1 MTSLHDEIEAC
12 LRGLLVAP
20 AVVDVEMLLAAIFR
34 GLVPSADT
42 GAVWSYV
49 AETIVQYALHDI
61 AYSKL
66 AAQVLLADLYRN
78 TAPTFSGTCARL
90 AADGSLCPDFYA
102 AVLLH
107 RERLDAAIVHTRDEA
122 LDYFGVRTLGRSYLL
137 RSGGR
142 CVERPQYL
150 WMRVACAIHGGS
162 GPSVVP
168 GFTAKQESGGVP
180 VPTGPTG
187 PTGPLDLDAVLET
200 YARMSQ
206 GYFTHASPTL
216 FNAGTKN
223 GQLASCFLTQIQEDS
238 IEGIY
243 QTLRQCAHISRHA
256 GGIGLHLHTVRA
268 KGSAIQGTGGTSNG
282 LVPMLRVFNE
292 TARYVDQGGGKRKG
306 SIAMY
311 LEPWHADIQDFL
323 LLRRNNGVEEQR
335 TRDLFLGLWIPD
347 LFMTRVEQDGMW
359 SLFCPTQAP
368 GLADVYGADFVAL
381 YTGYEAEEH
390 RVHTRVRA
398 RTIWQ
403 MILDS
408 QIETGVPYMLYKDT
422 CNARSNQRHLGT
434 LKCANLCTEIVQYTA
449 PGEVAVCNLA
459 SVALPR
465 FLRPGGVPFLAAVE
479 EGDLV
484 TTTRELLALFDFREL
499 ATVVALLCR
508 NLNKVIDIN
517 VYPIREAYTSNA
529 AHRPMGIGVQ
539 GWGDALVAMGLPVG
553 SAAASLWNRMVFETM
568 YFAALDESTR
578 LARQYGAHASFPG
591 SPLSEGLFHFE
602 LGAGPPVS
610 LSGMWDWEAL
620 RGRVRQHGTR
630 NSLFIAPMPTASTS
644 QILGNSEGC
653 EPRTSNVVVRR
664 TLAGEF
670 LCVAPYL
677 VRVLRS
683 RGLWTEA
690 TRHHILSRQGSV
702 QGLEGLDAHQKLLF
716 RTVWE
721 IRSRSI
727 IDHAA
732 ERCPFVD
739 QSQSMSLF
747 MEKPD
752 AARLTAAHFYGWR
765 QGLKTG
771 MYYLRSRPAV
781 DPIQFTVQVPAVC
794 SRDNPGECL
803 SCGS

>member
-1 MTSLHDEIEAC
+1 MVSLHDEIEAC
-12 LRGLLVAP
+12 IRSLAKDP
-20 AVVDVEMLLAAIFR
+20 VDIEMLLVAIFR
-34 GLVPSADT
+34 GLVPSEDT
-42 GAVWSYV
+42 AAVWSYV
-49 AETIVQYALHDI
+49 AETVVQYAFHDV

-78 TAPTFSGTCARL
+78 TAITFSGACAQL
-90 AADGSLCPDFYA
+90 VEGGIVCPDFYA
-102 AVLLH
+102 TVLLH
-107 RERLDAAIVHTRDEA
+107 RDQLDAAIVHTRDEA
-122 LDYFGVRTLGRSYLL
+122 LDYFGMRTLERSYLL
-137 RSGGR
+137 RRGGS
-142 CVERPQYL
+142 CAERPQYM

-162 GPSVVP
+162 GTSVVP
-168 GFTAKQESGGVP
+168 EFTSKQEEVATMP
-180 VPTGPTG
+180 PTAGPRG
-187 PTGPLDLDAVLET
+187 HLLDLAAVLET
-200 YARMSQ
+200 YDRMSR

-223 GQLASCFLTQIQEDS
+223 GQLASCFLTQIQDDS

-243 QTLRQCAHISRHA
+243 QTLRQCAHISKHA

-268 KGSAIQGTGGTSNG
+268 KGSMIRGTGGTSNG
-282 LVPMLRVFNE
+282 IVPMLRVFNE

-311 LEPWHADIQDFL
+311 IEPWHADIQDFL
-323 LLRRNNGVEEQR
+323 LLRRNNGIEEQR

-347 LFMTRVEQDGMW
+347 LFMARVEEDGMW
-359 SLFCPTQAP
+359 SLFCPTLAP
-368 GLADVYGADFVAL
+368 GLADVYGADFVSL
-381 YTGYEAEEH
+381 YTGYEAETH
-390 RVHTRVRA
+390 RVRRRVRA
-398 RTIWQ
+398 REIWQ

-422 CNARSNQRHLGT
+422 CNTHSNQRHLGT
-434 LKCANLCTEIVQYTA
+434 IKCANLCTEIVQYTA

-465 FLRPGGVPFLAAVE
+465 FLRPGGVPFVALPETEDV
-479 EGDLV
+479 V
-484 TTTRELLALFDFREL
+484 TITRRLLELFDFREL
-499 ATVVALLCR
+499 ATVVALVCR
-508 NLNKVIDIN
+508 NLNRVIDIN
-517 VYPIREAYTSNA
+517 VYPIREAYTSNV

-553 SAAASLWNRMVFETM
+553 SAVATVWNRMVFETM

-578 LARQYGAHASFPG
+578 LAQQSGAHASFPG

-602 LGAGPPVS
+602 LGGQVC
-610 LSGMWDWEAL
+610 LSGMWDWDAL
-620 RGRVRQHGTR
+620 RERVKQHGTR

-670 LCVAPYL
+670 MCVAPYL
-677 VRVLRS
+677 VQVLRS

-690 TRHHILSRQGSV
+690 TRNHILSKQGSV
-702 QGLEGLDAHQKLLF
+702 QELPGLGVHQKLLF
-716 RTVWE
+716 RTIWE
-721 IRSRSI
+721 IKSRSI

-747 MEKPD
+747 METPD

-765 QGLKTG
+765 RGLKTG

-781 DPIQFTVQVPAVC
+781 DPIQFTISTESKAC
-794 SRDNPGECL
+794 SQDCL
-803 SCGS
+803 SCGA